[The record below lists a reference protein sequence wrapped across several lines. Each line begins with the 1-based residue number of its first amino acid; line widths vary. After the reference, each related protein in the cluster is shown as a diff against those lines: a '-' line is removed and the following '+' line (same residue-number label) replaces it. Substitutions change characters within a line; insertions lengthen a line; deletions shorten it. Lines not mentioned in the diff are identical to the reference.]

1 MRLKVTKPKAAKA
14 KTPKKAPAT
23 KKSKVAKKPTAPKAE
38 GAHLLHQMQCHASM
52 LSVHCASAV
61 KVDPFR
67 MWLSVNMRVHAP
79 SFARVSIMLRHC
91 HEWRCLVAWKL

>member
-1 MRLKVTKPKAAKA
+1 MRMRLQVTKPKAAKA
-14 KTPKKAPAT
+14 KTPKKAPAA

-38 GAHLLHQMQCHASM
+38 GAHLLHQMQSHASM

-61 KVDPFR
+61 GEEPFW

-79 SFARVSIMLRHC
+79 SFARVSIMLQGC
-91 HEWRCLVAWKL
+91 HEWHCLLA